1 EYEITEVNKSYLK
14 DGALSVVLLDPGFT
28 WLDTGTFAA
37 LSEASQ
43 FVEVLENR
51 QGQLIGAP
59 EWAAFQAGFIDA
71 DQLSAL
77 ATPLMRSGY
86 GQQLLKALNSYGA
99 R

>member
-1 EYEITEVNKSYLK
+1 M
-14 DGALSVVLLDPGFT
+14 DPGFT

-59 EWAAFQAGFIDA
+59 EWAAYQAGFIDET
-71 DQLSAL
+71 QLTAL
-77 ATPLMRSGY
+77 AKPLLRSGY